1 MEKILINMSC
11 TKTVKDI
18 IKNVDSGIYNIV
30 DEEDRQVSILVEK
43 DKGLE
48 TRTMKE
54 DGWILS
60 MEYDENGE
68 FLEID
73 LADLHCRP

>member
-68 FLEID
+68 LMSECLIKNT
-73 LADLHCRP
+73 

>member
-30 DEEDRQVSILVEK
+30 DEDDREVSILVEK
-43 DKGLE
+43 NKGLE

-68 FLEID
+68 LMSECLIKNT
-73 LADLHCRP
+73 

>member
-30 DEEDRQVSILVEK
+30 DEEDREVSILVEK

-68 FLEID
+68 LMSECLIKNT
-73 LADLHCRP
+73 

>member
-1 MEKILINMSC
+1 MSC

-30 DEEDRQVSILVEK
+30 DEEDREVSILVEK
-43 DKGLE
+43 NKGLE

-68 FLEID
+68 LMSECLIKNT
-73 LADLHCRP
+73 

>member
-43 DKGLE
+43 NKGLE

-68 FLEID
+68 LMSECLIKNT
-73 LADLHCRP
+73 

>member
-30 DEEDRQVSILVEK
+30 DEEDREVSILVEK
-43 DKGLE
+43 NKGLE

-68 FLEID
+68 LMSECLIKNT
-73 LADLHCRP
+73 